1 MGSRRIVGE
10 PVTWGVWLQQLGS
23 FFLRTKKKFHCKHAA
38 HSANG
43 SRRLEAQGV
52 AGLKIDFRCS
62 RRIVG
67 EPMTW
72 GVWLQRQ
79 VGFFLHFK
87 KKWSQHLRHIV
98 QLLEKACSAACCGAS
113 TEPTWAHD
121 GSLKSP

>member
-52 AGLKIDFRCS
+52 AGLKIDYRCS

-87 KKWSQHLRHIV
+87 KKV
-98 QLLEKACSAACCGAS
+98 ES
-113 TEPTWAHD
+113 TLAPHRAIA
-121 GSLKSP
+121 